1 MKNNTK
7 KRQMEQQKQTKKLSS
22 RYRRIFLLRYFLVGL
37 FFANLYWFL
46 MLLLSQNWSALLPLS
61 LLVLS
66 GSAYREQLK
75 FANST
80 EHHFLL
86 KKNRIYFKLQSV
98 VMIFL
103 LLSLFNRLFFNVFFP
118 FLNFDAQLNLILG
131 LTFTFVL
138 LLSLFCQKRVGD
150 IADNRD
156 RYYLKYEKQ

>member
-46 MLLLSQNWSALLPLS
+46 MLLLSQSWSALLPLS

-66 GSAYREQLK
+66 GMAYREQLK

-80 EHHFLL
+80 EHQFLL
-86 KKNRIYFKLQSV
+86 KKNKIYFKRSEEHTSGLQSRGHHV
-98 VMIFL
+98 
-103 LLSLFNRLFFNVFFP
+103 
-118 FLNFDAQLNLILG
+118 
-131 LTFTFVL
+131 
-138 LLSLFCQKRVGD
+138 
-150 IADNRD
+150 
-156 RYYLKYEKQ
+156 